1 MQPQAPVLHPR
12 GPGHNSRH
20 SAEDLSMQLLRSKV
34 MKEPKKGFPS
44 VYF

>member
-1 MQPQAPVLHPR
+1 MQPQAPVLHPH
-12 GPGHNSRH
+12 GPGHNSTH
-20 SAEDLSMQLLRSKV
+20 GAEDLSRQLLSSKV